1 MTLACCSLADAGKYF
16 VDLKNLPGGCGN
28 AIAHTQADVTMTLSR
43 DDFIKMF
50 AGQMNPTS
58 AFMTG
63 RLKVKG
69 DIGLAMK
76 LEKML
81 KNLQAKL

>member
-1 MTLACCSLADAGKYF
+1 M
-16 VDLKNLPGGCGN
+16 DLKNLPGGCGN
-28 AIAHTQADVTMTLSR
+28 AIADMRADVTMTLSR

-50 AGQMNPTS
+50 TGQMNPTS

-63 RLKVKG
+63 RLIVKG
-69 DIGLAMK
+69 DLALAMK

-81 KNLQAKL
+81 KSLQAKL

>member
-1 MTLACCSLADAGKYF
+1 M
-16 VDLKNLPGGCGN
+16 DLKNLPGGCGN
-28 AIAHTQADVTMTLSR
+28 AAADTPADVTMTLSR
-43 DDFIKMF
+43 DDFIMMF

-69 DIGLAMK
+69 DLSLAMK
-76 LEKML
+76 LDKVL
-81 KNLQAKL
+81 KSRRSKL